1 MIDNCGAAYRQ
12 KYQYCAGGLL
22 MDLGHGNSI
31 SDGAAILAVQFL
43 DLFAPRISSAGKMVN
58 PVQIDQL

>member
-1 MIDNCGAAYRQ
+1 MKMIDNCGAAYRQ

-31 SDGAAILAVQFL
+31 SAGAGHSGGMQFL
-43 DLFAPRISSAGKMVN
+43 DLFGRASRALERWLI
-58 PVQIDQL
+58 